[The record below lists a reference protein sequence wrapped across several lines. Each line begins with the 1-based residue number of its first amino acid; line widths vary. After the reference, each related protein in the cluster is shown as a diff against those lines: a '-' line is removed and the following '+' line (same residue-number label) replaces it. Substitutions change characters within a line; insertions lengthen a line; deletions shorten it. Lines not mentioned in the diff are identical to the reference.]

1 MIWFKIINSI
11 LLLLVFLSACARDYD
26 RSAIAPQPDRECV
39 SDYNPRRDYF
49 PDKINLNY
57 ARGFTVEYHNH
68 YKVVTVNNPW
78 KEAEVTF
85 QYLLVQCGTP
95 VPTGFDRA
103 QVIQVPVSNIIALS
117 TTYLPHLESLEL
129 LDKLIGAS
137 DFKRINSPGVLKM
150 IDQNQLIELGN
161 NAKINMEVVL
171 DMNPELVMTYGTG
184 KNEFDSHHKLLKAGI
199 NVAINAEYMEDSP
212 LATAEWLKFTAMF
225 FNREAVAEKLFG
237 EIAEEYEAIASL
249 TRKIENRPTVFTGSS
264 FNGVWYMPGGKS
276 YIAQYLADAGA
287 HYFWAEELSS
297 GSIPL
302 DFEAVFERAANADYW
317 INVKQEWKRRSDII
331 AADDRY
337 GEFAAIKR
345 EQVFNNNRR
354 VNEYGGNDYWESGIT
369 NPHLVLADL
378 IKIFYPDL
386 LPEHEFVY
394 YRQLE

>member
-1 MIWFKIINSI
+1 MTWFKIINSI
-11 LLLLVFLSACARDYD
+11 LLSLVVLSACARDYD
-26 RSAIAPQPDRECV
+26 REAIAPQPDRECV
-39 SDYNPRRDYF
+39 SDYNPRIDYF
-49 PDKINLNY
+49 PNKINLNY

-95 VPTGFDRA
+95 VPKGFDRA

-117 TTYLPHLESLEL
+117 TTYLPHLESLGL
-129 LDKLIGAS
+129 LDKLIGTS

-150 IDQNQLIELGN
+150 IDNNQLIEVGN

-184 KNEFDSHHKLLKAGI
+184 KNEFDSHHKLFKAGI
-199 NVAINAEYMEDSP
+199 NVAINAAYMEDSP
-212 LATAEWLKFTAMF
+212 LARSEWLKFTAMF

-237 EIAEEYEAIASL
+237 EIASEYEAIASL
-249 TRKIENRPTVFTGSS
+249 TSKIENRPTVFTGSS
-264 FNGVWYMPGGKS
+264 FNGVWYVPGGKS
-276 YIAQYLADAGA
+276 YVAQYLADAGA
-287 HYFWAEELSS
+287 HYLWAEELSS

-317 INVKQEWKRRSDII
+317 INVRQEWQRRSDII

-337 GEFAAIKR
+337 GEFAALKR
-345 EQVFNNNRR
+345 GQVFNNNRR

-378 IKIFYPDL
+378 IKIFHPEL

-394 YRQLE
+394 YGQVE